1 MLFSSLEELGFEIW
15 ELEEVSD
22 GFSGFELF
30 SEESEGLV
38 SEEVGLSDETDEL
51 LDEDELGFEE
61 LLPELLEI
69 GLDDELLLELVVSEE
84 VEFEVV
90 VSEEDVGLELV
101 GLELVEPE
109 EEELSEEDSF
119 LSSEEEE

>member
-30 SEESEGLV
+30 SDESEGLE

-61 LLPELLEI
+61 WLPELLEL
-69 GLDDELLLELVVSEE
+69 GLDDELLLELVIFEE

-90 VSEEDVGLELV
+90 VSEEDV